1 MTKPERRIMT
11 NDRNRKTTWI
21 PKVSIGAIAVI
32 GMLSLLL
39 WLQAG
44 SSREISIRVEIPENA
59 LTEFPVGLDGFPV
72 DPNASLSGQF
82 MAGEGKAAVDIVGS
96 WPWFRG
102 VKFDGVN
109 TESLSLAREF
119 GPEGPEVRWQVKMGE
134 GYASAAI
141 LNGQVYVLDYD
152 FQEKADTLRCLSLAD
167 GKEIWR
173 FSYPVRISPDHGV
186 SRTIPAVTEEYIVT
200 IGPKCHVLCLDLKTL
215 ESEEKKYWMKDLVR
229 EYQTVIPDWFAGQ
242 CPLIENGKVILA
254 PGGKALMIAV
264 DCATGEVLW
273 ETPNPRKWKMTHSSI
288 TPMEFKGTRMYVYW
302 ASGGVA
308 GVSAEDG
315 KLLWETDQWNTRT
328 DSAPS
333 PVLIGEGRLFLSG
346 FYNAGAIIIQLEKEN
361 GVFQPRIVTRLKQR
375 EFGSRQQTPIFYQ
388 DYIYGV
394 RPDKRLV
401 CLDRDGNIVW
411 ESGADKFGWGPY
423 LIADG
428 LIYVM
433 DDDGVLTIVEATS
446 REYRNLCQYKV
457 LSGKESWGPMAL
469 VSGRL
474 LVRDMETLAC
484 LDISAK

>member
-1 MTKPERRIMT
+1 MT
-11 NDRNRKTTWI
+11 NDRMTKTWLPT
-21 PKVSIGAIAVI
+21 VLMGTAAVI
-32 GMLSLLL
+32 GMLSVVV

-44 SSREISIRVEIPENA
+44 SSREITRRVEIPDNA
-59 LTEFPVGLDGFPV
+59 LAAFPAGSDALPV
-72 DPNASLSGQF
+72 DPNVSLSGQYT
-82 MAGEGKAAVDIVGS
+82 AGEGKPATDIVGS
-96 WPWFRG
+96 WPRFRG
-102 VKFDGVN
+102 VNFDNVN
-109 TESLSLAREF
+109 TETISLARQF
-119 GPEGPEVRWQVKMGE
+119 GPEGPAVRWQVKMGE
-134 GYASAAI
+134 GYAAAAVW
-141 LNGQVYVLDYD
+141 NGQVYVLDYD

-173 FSYPVRISPDHGV
+173 FSYPMRISPDHGV
-186 SRTIPAVTEEYIVT
+186 SRTIPAVTENYVVT
-200 IGPKCHVLCLDLKTL
+200 IGPKCHVLCLDLRTL
-215 ESEEKKYWMKDLVR
+215 EAEKKKYWMIDLVR
-229 EYQTVIPDWFAGQ
+229 QYQAVIPDWFAGQ
-242 CPLIENGKVILA
+242 CPLIEDDKAIIA

-264 DCATGEVLW
+264 DCATGDVLW
-273 ETPNPRKWKMTHSSI
+273 ETPNPRKWQMTHSSI
-288 TPMEFKGTRMYVYW
+288 TPMEFKGTRIYVYW
-302 ASGGVA
+302 ASGGVV

-315 KLLWETDQWNTRT
+315 KLLWETDQWHTRT

-333 PVLIGEGRLFLSG
+333 PVIIGEGRIFLSG
-346 FYNAGAIIIQLEKEN
+346 FYNAGAIIIQLEQEN
-361 GVFQPRIVTRLKQR
+361 GIIQPRIMKRLKQR

-401 CLDRDGNIVW
+401 CLDVDGNILW
-411 ESGADKFGWGPY
+411 DSGADKFGWGPY

-446 REYRNLCQYKV
+446 RQYRNLDQVKV

-474 LVRDMETLAC
+474 IVRDMETLAC

>member
-1 MTKPERRIMT
+1 MTKSWLPT
-11 NDRNRKTTWI
+11 
-21 PKVSIGAIAVI
+21 VLIGVTAVV
-32 GMLSLLL
+32 GMLSLLV

-44 SSREISIRVEIPENA
+44 SSREITRRVEIPENA
-59 LTEFPVGLDGFPV
+59 LTAFPGGDDAQPV
-72 DPNASLSGQF
+72 DPNMSLSGQF
-82 MAGEGKAAVDIVGS
+82 TAGEGKAATDIEGS

-102 VKFDGVN
+102 ENFDGIN
-109 TESLSLAREF
+109 TETVSLARQF
-119 GPEGPEVRWQVKMGE
+119 GPEGPEALWQVKMGE
-134 GYASAAI
+134 GYAAAAV

-173 FSYPVRISPDHGV
+173 FSYPMRISPDHGV
-186 SRTIPAVTEEYIVT
+186 SRTIPAVTEKYIVT
-200 IGPKCHVLCLDLKTL
+200 LGPKCHVLCLDLGTL
-215 ESEEKKYWMKDLVR
+215 ASEEKKYWMKDLVR

-242 CPLIENGKVILA
+242 CPIIENDRVILA

-273 ETPNPRKWKMTHSSI
+273 ETPNPRKWQMTHSSI
-288 TPMEFKGTRMYVYW
+288 TPMEFQGRRMYVYW
-302 ASGGVA
+302 ASGGVV

-315 KLLWETDQWNTRT
+315 ELLWETDQWNTRT

-333 PVLIGEGRLFLSG
+333 PVLIGAGRIFLSG
-346 FYNAGAIIIQLEKEN
+346 FYNAGAIILQLEEEN
-361 GVFQPRIVTRLKQR
+361 GVIQPRIVKRLKQR

-388 DYIYGV
+388 GYIYGV

-401 CLDRDGNIVW
+401 CLDTDGNILW
-411 ESGADKFGWGPY
+411 YSGADKFGWGPY

-433 DDDGVLTIVEATS
+433 DDDGVLTIVEATNKQ
-446 REYRNLCQYKV
+446 YRNLYQVKV

-469 VSGRL
+469 VNGRL
-474 LVRDMETLAC
+474 IVRDMETLAC
-484 LDISAK
+484 LDITAN